1 MAEVLNPRSAS
12 LQDPFAAA
20 EMTPTEVH
28 MLVTE
33 SLAREDRAADRRR
46 ALAPVR
52 SESEARE
59 EDASIRALL
68 DRIRASIWRRDYS
81 MAEDVM
87 RATARDLGLHPDES
101 TQEWRCAAYE
111 TMRGLI
117 DVTMDRLQRD
127 RGEFAE
133 RSPFLQ
139 GRGQKSWGEQVAVT
153 VPTSGPVAN
162 PGFQVQ
168 LASSSPDY
176 AQIFVH
182 PTRST
187 AQRGVPVD
195 AAPPGLAGPETYRK
209 SEIGQETAELAMPET
224 VDAPEPKSMKVEA
237 TAVSPKCDGLP
248 VVMLEKAC
256 ADYLARYQSG
266 QSTERIRDTVPTGE
280 KTKKQMENPS
290 ATLTKLVAILG
301 NVPISSITEA
311 ELTAMFALIHN
322 KLPSTFTR
330 SSQLRKELAD
340 GTLNLKSYIEKSL
353 TDEKQKLSAL
363 KAKLNANGVA
373 PREIEEAVAKA
384 RVQRYSA
391 QTVYRMMQEAERLF
405 RFCKTQ
411 KWISHNPM
419 EDVLWTHNE
428 FKTALKRDGD
438 RSRTP
443 WHSKLHLLLCDKAIA
458 PHGNTKEDVLFW
470 AIGIGVNT
478 GMRLEEICQLNV
490 RDFDSANGIHY
501 MRVRTTETQNVK
513 TENGHRYVPLN
524 RNLINLGLLQL
535 VELRRAQGSEA
546 LFPQLERDARGVLS
560 SSISDAFRRLTRSLG
575 IYEKGLDFH
584 SLRMTVNEMMLDNGV
599 SDRVCCHLLG
609 HAVPGTNSKHYSK
622 LSKLKLLHRAVET
635 LDFDMSG
642 MRNPFSDTP
651 KESTVIPLNMRR
663 TKKATVGA

>member
-1 MAEVLNPRSAS
+1 MAEVLNQRSAS
-12 LQDPFAAA
+12 LQDPCAAA

-68 DRIRASIWRRDYS
+68 DRIRAGIWRRDYS

-139 GRGQKSWGEQVAVT
+139 RLGQKSLGEQVAVT
-153 VPTSGPVAN
+153 VPSGASVAN
-162 PGFQVQ
+162 AKPGFQAQ
-168 LASSSPDY
+168 LASLSPDY
-176 AQIFVH
+176 AQSFVY

-187 AQRGVPVD
+187 AQRGIPVD
-195 AAPPGLAGPETYRK
+195 AAPPGLAGPEPDLR
-209 SEIGQETAELAMPET
+209 SQIGQDTSERCMPET
-224 VDAPEPKSMKVEA
+224 VSAAAPKSMKIDA
-237 TAVSPKCDGLP
+237 KAVSPECDGLP

-290 ATLTKLVAILG
+290 ATLTKLLAILG
-301 NVPISSITEA
+301 NVPISSITEK

-322 KLPSTFTR
+322 KLPSAFTR
-330 SSQLRKELAD
+330 SSQLRKKLAD
-340 GTLNLKSYIEKSL
+340 GKLNLKSYIEKSL
-353 TDEKQKLSAL
+353 TDEKQKISAL
-363 KAKLNANGVA
+363 EAKLKADGVA
-373 PREIEEAVAKA
+373 PREIEEAVARA
-384 RVQRYSA
+384 RVPRYSA
-391 QTVYRMMQEAERLF
+391 RSVYRMMQEVERLF
-405 RFCKTQ
+405 RFCEKH

-419 EDVLWTHNE
+419 EEVLWTHRE
-428 FKTALKRDGD
+428 FDTAVNRDGD

-443 WHSKLHLLLCDKAIA
+443 WHSKLPVLLCEKAIA

-470 AIGIGVNT
+470 AIAIGVNT

-490 RDFDSANGIHY
+490 CDFDHEQGIHF
-501 MRVRTTETQNVK
+501 VRIRATETQNVK
-513 TENGHRYVPLN
+513 SKTGWRRVPIN
-524 RNLINLGLLQL
+524 TNLINLGLLEL
-535 VELRRAQGSEA
+535 VERRREKGLAT
-546 LFPQLERDARGVLS
+546 LFPNLDRDARGNLS
-560 SSISDAFRRLTRSLG
+560 SKISDAFRDLTKRLG
-575 IYEKGLDFH
+575 IYQKGRDFH
-584 SLRMTVNEMMLDNGV
+584 SLRMTVNQRMLNMKV
-599 SDRVCCHLLG
+599 RKETCCYLLG
-609 HAVPGTNSKHYSK
+609 HTLSDTNSIHYGDDPD
-622 LSKLKLLHRAVET
+622 LTELHQAVET
-635 LDFDMSG
+635 LNFDMSG
-642 MRNPFSDTP
+642 MRNPFTDTP
-651 KESTVIPLNMRR
+651 
-663 TKKATVGA
+663 